1 VPLIEFPVL
10 RTGVHVEVEIWLS
23 APKRE
28 ALFRKGQQLPPP
40 QRLLLVLDTGA
51 DTTMIND
58 RVLTGSLGLDVRSQT
73 RMETASNVGVAEICD
88 TYDVELTL
96 APNAVNPWKIQP
108 LEVLGKHLPN
118 MDGMLGRD
126 VLNRAV
132 FEYDGP
138 RRTVR
143 LTYL

>member
-1 VPLIEFPVL
+1 MPVIELPVL

-23 APKRE
+23 APRRE
-28 ALFRKGQQLPPP
+28 MLFRKSKVPPP
-40 QRLLLVLDTGA
+40 AVRATLVLDTGA

-58 RVLTGSLGLDVRSQT
+58 RILTGILGLDVRNQT
-73 RMETASNVGVAEICD
+73 KMETASDVGVANLCD
-88 TYDVELTL
+88 TYDVQLTI
-96 APNAVNPWKIQP
+96 APNAVAPWRIQP

-126 VLNRAV
+126 ILNMAV

-138 RRTVR
+138 RRIVR
-143 LTYL
+143 LIYP

>member
-1 VPLIEFPVL
+1 VPVIEFPVL

-28 ALFRKGQQLPPP
+28 ALFRKGQPPPPP
-40 QRLLLVLDTGA
+40 QRLHLVLDTGA

-58 RVLTGSLGLDVRSQT
+58 RVLTGMLGLDVRNQT
-73 RMETASNVGVAEICD
+73 KMETASNVGVAEVCD
-88 TYDVELTL
+88 TYDVQLIL
-96 APNAVNPWKIQP
+96 APNAVKPWKIQP

-126 VLNRAV
+126 ILNMAV

-138 RRTVR
+138 RKTLR
-143 LTYL
+143 LTYP